1 MKTSN
6 AKTVTYTLPLFWA
19 SYLINR
25 DASGYTELELSWM
38 HYWQCAHASLGDALD
53 MTEVGFSRRHGQEM
67 AEYVFPVLD

>member
-25 DASGYTELELSWM
+25 DASGYTESELCGM
-38 HYWQCAHASLGDALD
+38 HAWQCAHANLGDALD
-53 MTEVGFSRRHGQEM
+53 MVEIGFVRGTEM
-67 AEYVFPVLD
+67 AEYVFPVLE